1 MGSSTGAIPQAKG
14 AASIALIGMNESDS
28 AFLTDC
34 FRQFKLQTSLLVEAP
49 EATLRK
55 EKFAGCVVHLKEGV
69 EDVLTAA
76 RQSPSNRHM
85 LIYGMA
91 TDPHVAMRYS
101 NYGINVMFKLPLE
114 RNAALKVVRSTY
126 LLAIHEYR
134 RYVRVPVATEVKVDA
149 DGKKIS
155 TLSEEISNGGMSLS
169 SDDLLPGKTAV
180 RLTFTLPEKGQI
192 SINANICWRR
202 EPDRSFGVQFYPDD
216 PNRHFVRQWIDNF
229 LELD

>member
-1 MGSSTGAIPQAKG
+1 MGSSTGAFPQSKAT
-14 AASIALIGMNESDS
+14 ARIALIGLNESDA

-34 FRQFKLQTSLLVEAP
+34 FRQFKLQTSILTEEP
-49 EATLRK
+49 EQVLRK

-69 EDVLTAA
+69 EGTLTAA

-85 LIYGMA
+85 LIYGLA
-91 TDPHVAMRYS
+91 DDPHVAMRYS

-134 RYVRVPVATEVKVDA
+134 RYVRVPVATEVKVEA
-149 DGKKIS
+149 DGQRIS

-169 SDDLLPGKTAV
+169 SENLLPGKSSV

-192 SINANICWRR
+192 SIMGTICWRR
-202 EPDRSFGVQFYPDD
+202 DPDRSFGVQFYADD
-216 PNRHFVRQWIDNF
+216 PNRLFVRQWIDNF
-229 LELD
+229 LELE